1 MIIEGA
7 KDPSK
12 GFARRQ
18 KLINKF
24 LESKKKLD
32 DELEQRLKEASQIS
46 ETALAITLYLHEMSI
61 LSNLYRR
68 DEDII
73 ISLTLS

>member
-7 KDPSK
+7 EDPSK

-32 DELEQRLKEASQIS
+32 DELERRLKEASQIS

-61 LSNLYRR
+61 LSNRYRR

-73 ISLTLS
+73 ISTTLS